1 MKMGRSSLFKV
12 LRENL
17 GVKNWPFSD
26 TLHRNEFSV
35 SVVNIPSWPLFIPVT
50 SVPSE
55 ACPHSTLHASA
66 VESSENGV
74 CFSPTSRR

>member
-12 LRENL
+12 FRENL

-26 TLHRNEFSV
+26 TLLRNESQV
-35 SVVNIPSWPLFIPVT
+35 SVVNIPCWPLFIPVT

-55 ACPHSTLHASA
+55 ACLYSTLHESA